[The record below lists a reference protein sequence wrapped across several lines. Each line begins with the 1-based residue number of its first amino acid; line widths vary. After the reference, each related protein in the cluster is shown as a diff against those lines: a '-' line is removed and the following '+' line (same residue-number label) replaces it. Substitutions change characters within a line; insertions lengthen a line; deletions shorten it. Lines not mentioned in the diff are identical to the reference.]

1 METLQTI
8 AAGYGGRL
16 DVVDLGRR
24 RRFSDDF
31 KLSVVAESYAAGA
44 VITQLARR
52 HGVHPSQIYVWR
64 AQARGDGGGVGRISE
79 PPAFVPVVATG
90 DHGGLCEPS
99 PAPVSAPL
107 VILLSGARRVEV
119 HPGFDAATL
128 AAVVTTLEDLR

>member
-31 KLSVVAESYAAGA
+31 KRSAVAESYAAGV

-52 HGVHPSQIYVWR
+52 YGVHPSQIYVWR
-64 AQARGDGGGVGRISE
+64 AQARGDGVGRISE
-79 PPAFVPVVATG
+79 PAAFVPLVATG

-99 PAPVSAPL
+99 PALVSAPL
-107 VILLSGARRVEV
+107 VIVLSGARRVEV

-128 AAVVTTLEDLR
+128 SAVVTTLEDLR

>member
-31 KLSVVAESYAAGA
+31 KLAVVAESYAAGA

-52 HGVHPSQIYVWR
+52 YGVHPSQIV
-64 AQARGDGGGVGRISE
+64 ACEQSDFGAFRIIC
-79 PPAFVPVVATG
+79 
-90 DHGGLCEPS
+90 L
-99 PAPVSAPL
+99 
-107 VILLSGARRVEV
+107 
-119 HPGFDAATL
+119 
-128 AAVVTTLEDLR
+128 

>member
-31 KLSVVAESYAAGA
+31 KLAVVEESYAAGA

-52 HGVHPSQIYVWR
+52 YGVHPSQIYVWR
-64 AQARGDGGGVGRISE
+64 AQARGEGGGVGLISE
-79 PPAFVPVVATG
+79 PAAFVPVVATG
-90 DHGGLCEPS
+90 DQGGLCEPS
-99 PAPVSAPL
+99 SAPVSAPL
-107 VILLSGARRVEV
+107 VIVLSGTRRVEV

>member
-31 KLSVVAESYAAGA
+31 KLAVVAESHAAEA

-52 HGVHPSQIYVWR
+52 YGVSIR
-64 AQARGDGGGVGRISE
+64 RGPRRGLGRWL
-79 PPAFVPVVATG
+79 PVPG
-90 DHGGLCEPS
+90 CE
-99 PAPVSAPL
+99 
-107 VILLSGARRVEV
+107 
-119 HPGFDAATL
+119 FM
-128 AAVVTTLEDLR
+128 

>member
-8 AAGYGGRL
+8 AAGYRGRL

-31 KLSVVAESYAAGA
+31 KLAVVEESYAAGA

-52 HGVHPSQIYVWR
+52 YGVHPSQIYVWR
-64 AQARGDGGGVGRISE
+64 AQARGEGGGVGRISE

-99 PAPVSAPL
+99 PAPVSAPR
-107 VILLSGARRVEV
+107 VIVLSGTRRVEV

-128 AAVVTTLEDLR
+128 AALVTTLEDLR

>member
-24 RRFSDDF
+24 RRFSDNF
-31 KLSVVAESYAAGA
+31 KLAVVAESYAAGA

-52 HGVHPSQIYVWR
+52 YGVHPSQIYVWR
-64 AQARGDGGGVGRISE
+64 AQARGDGGGVDRISE
-79 PPAFVPVVATG
+79 PPAFVPLVATG
-90 DHGGLCEPS
+90 DHVGLCEPS

-107 VILLSGARRVEV
+107 VIVLSGTRRVEV

-128 AAVVTTLEDLR
+128 TALVTTLEGLA

>member
-31 KLSVVAESYAAGA
+31 KLAVVAESYATGA

-52 HGVHPSQIYVWR
+52 YGVHPSQIYVWR
-64 AQARGDGGGVGRISE
+64 AQARGDGGGAGRISE

-90 DHGGLCEPS
+90 DQGGLCEPS

-107 VILLSGARRVEV
+107 VIVLSGARRVEV
-119 HPGFDAATL
+119 HLGFDAATL
-128 AAVVTTLEDLR
+128 SAVVTTLEDLR